1 MLAGWFKDVVNE
13 SLAGKYSHQMDN
25 SFRQGMSWNLSGI
38 VDSLENRVIKLLQEY
53 EILKSLKIKLE
64 DEITIL
70 KSQQDQNIIEIDSW
84 KDECNTLR
92 IANSMLGS
100 NKNKR
105 ETKLKINEL
114 VREIDKCITQLS
126 E

>member
-1 MLAGWFKDVVNE
+1 
-13 SLAGKYSHQMDN
+13 
-25 SFRQGMSWNLSGI
+25 MSNLSGV

-53 EILKSLKIKLE
+53 ESLKILKIKLE

-100 NKNKR
+100 NKYKR

>member
-1 MLAGWFKDVVNE
+1 
-13 SLAGKYSHQMDN
+13 
-25 SFRQGMSWNLSGI
+25 MSNLSEI
-38 VDSLENRVIKLLQEY
+38 VDSLENKVVKLLQEY
-53 EILKSLKIKLE
+53 ENLKRLKVKLDE
-64 DEITIL
+64 EITIL
-70 KSQQDQNIIEIDSW
+70 KSKQDRYLKDIDAW
-84 KDECNTLR
+84 KDECNTLK

-100 NKNKR
+100 NNHKR

>member
-1 MLAGWFKDVVNE
+1 
-13 SLAGKYSHQMDN
+13 
-25 SFRQGMSWNLSGI
+25 MSNLSEI
-38 VDSLENRVIKLLQEY
+38 VDSLENKVVKLLQEH
-53 EILKSLKIKLE
+53 ENLKLLKVKLDE
-64 DEITIL
+64 EITIL
-70 KSQQDQNIIEIDSW
+70 KSKQDRYLKDIDAW
-84 KDECNTLR
+84 KDECNTLK

-100 NKNKR
+100 NNHKR

>member
-1 MLAGWFKDVVNE
+1 
-13 SLAGKYSHQMDN
+13 
-25 SFRQGMSWNLSGI
+25 MSNLSGI
-38 VDSLENRVIKLLQEY
+38 VDSLESRVVKLLQEY
-53 EILKSLKIKLE
+53 ENLKRLNTKLE

-70 KSQQDQNIIEIDSW
+70 KSKQDRYLKDIDAW
-84 KDECNTLR
+84 KGECNTLK

-100 NKNKR
+100 NNHKR

>member
-1 MLAGWFKDVVNE
+1 
-13 SLAGKYSHQMDN
+13 
-25 SFRQGMSWNLSGI
+25 MSNLSEI
-38 VDSLENRVIKLLQEY
+38 VDSLENKVVKLLQEH
-53 EILKSLKIKLE
+53 ENLKRIKIKLDE
-64 DEITIL
+64 EITIL
-70 KSQQDQNIIEIDSW
+70 KSKQDRYLKDIDAW
-84 KDECNTLR
+84 KDECNTLK

-100 NKNKR
+100 NNHKR